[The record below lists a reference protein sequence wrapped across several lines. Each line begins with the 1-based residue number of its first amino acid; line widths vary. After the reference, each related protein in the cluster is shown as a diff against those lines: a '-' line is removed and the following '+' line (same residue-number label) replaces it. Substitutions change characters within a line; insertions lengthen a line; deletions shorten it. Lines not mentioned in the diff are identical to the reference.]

1 MQLQREDVCEGKKK
15 GIGKTAAAA
24 IHDRETYHNGE
35 SLFYATKIQK
45 NLHEKVLHCPNRCAI
60 MGAKHVMKKVKLF
73 ITPLI

>member
-1 MQLQREDVCEGKKK
+1 MSARERKRNRRA
-15 GIGKTAAAA
+15 AAAA

-73 ITPLI
+73 IIPLI